1 MSPGID
7 HSANSQRQPHINNT
21 ITQLWILAL
30 SQPFNLVITHW
41 ENANSVIANMSLLL
55 TPPSTCQPGRGSRT
69 TTGSLVLPRV
79 QVSGPVCS
87 PTVPRAQSGTRHQG
101 ALWGCGHSCV
111 GQGEELGRQ
120 GREMCRGEPI
130 VVTHSRGWGR
140 AGLWGTGGVRGGG
153 TELELGVVSRGIQEN
168 LTASNLG
175 IFLNFFPIFWI
186 LVT

>member
-55 TPPSTCQPGRGSRT
+55 TVEAGGSRT
-69 TTGSLVLPRV
+69 TKGSSYRC
-79 QVSGPVCS
+79 QVPSAAPQCPV
-87 PTVPRAQSGTRHQG
+87 PGQGHQDV
-101 ALWGCGHSCV
+101 LWGCGHACV
-111 GQGEELGRQ
+111 GQGEEQGRQ
-120 GREMCRGEPI
+120 GQDMHRDEPA

-140 AGLWGTGGVRGGG
+140 AGLWGAGGAK
-153 TELELGVVSRGIQEN
+153 GVGQSLSSDRSAE
-168 LTASNLG
+168 ASEKTCRQLIWG
-175 IFLNFFPIFWI
+175 FLNFFSIYSGFY
-186 LVT
+186 